1 MGEWTHVEGSHNS
14 KRVSMKKLTE
24 LIIGDD
30 ELVFGKQENGED
42 FVFHFSGSGLVAA
55 KKLEAVTTE
64 FKRLD
69 KNARLHMIATINFYA

>member
-24 LIIGDD
+24 LSIRDD
-30 ELVFGKQENGED
+30 ELVFEKRHGED

-69 KNARLHMIATINFYA
+69 KNARLHMIATIDFYA